1 VDKAK
6 PFCITKRMVWEAYK
20 RVKAKGGAAGVDDQS
35 IEEFDMDLEN
45 NLYRLW
51 NRLASGSYVPPPVL
65 RVEIPKADGG
75 MRPLGIPT
83 VADRIAQTVV
93 KAYLEPIVEP
103 VFHHDSYGYRPQRS
117 AHQALDEA
125 RQRCWRYDWVL
136 DLDIKNFFGSM
147 DWELLMK
154 AVRRHT
160 DCAWVLLYVERWLK
174 APVQMP
180 DGSAALP
187 DKGTPQGGV
196 VSPILANLFLH
207 YAFDMWMQTH
217 HPEVPFERYADDVL
231 CHCRS
236 QAHAQT
242 LWQGLKTR
250 MAQCKL
256 ELHPEK
262 TKIVYCKD
270 ANRRGDYPVQQ
281 FDFLG
286 HTFRGRSAKNRKGKL
301 FVSFSPAVSNKAAKA
316 MRQKLRRSDTLHR
329 HDLSL
334 NELANRTRP
343 ILRGWVQYYGRFHSS
358 VLMTALRVVD
368 DALVRWAQQKYKRFR
383 YAKGQAWGWLKRVK
397 SREPNLFAHWVLE
410 AMVG

>member
-1 VDKAK
+1 MDKAK

-35 IEEFDMDLEN
+35 IKEFETDLQN

-51 NRLASGSYVPPPVL
+51 NRMASGSYLPPPVL

-75 MRPLGIPT
+75 IRPLGIPT

-93 KAYLEPIVEP
+93 KEYLEPILEP
-103 VFHHDSYGYRPQRS
+103 LFHCDSYGYRPHRS
-117 AHQALDEA
+117 AHQALEQT

-136 DLDIKNFFGSM
+136 DLDLKNFFGSM
-147 DWELLMK
+147 DWELLMR

-180 DGSAALP
+180 DGSTAQP
-187 DKGTPQGGV
+187 NKGTPQGGV

-207 YAFDMWMQTH
+207 YAFDLWMQTH
-217 HPEVPFERYADDVL
+217 HPEVPFERYADDVV

-236 QAHAQT
+236 QAHAQK
-242 LWQGLKTR
+242 LWQELQAR
-250 MAQCKL
+250 MAECKL

-270 ANRRGDYPVQQ
+270 ANRRGDYPVRQ
-281 FDFLG
+281 FNFLG
-286 HTFRGRSAKNRKGKL
+286 YTFRGRSAKNRREQV

-334 NELANRTRP
+334 NELAQRTRP
-343 ILRGWVQYYGRFHSS
+343 ILRGWVQYYGRFHPT
-358 VLMTALRVVD
+358 VLKTALRVVD
-368 DALVRWAQQKYKRFR
+368 DALVRWAQQKYKRFQR
-383 YAKGQAWGWLKRVK
+383 SKVRAWEWLKRIK
-397 SREPNLFAHWVLE
+397 FRQPTLFAHWVLE
-410 AMVG
+410 ATG